1 VCSLGDAVG
10 CTLLGG
16 CDLFLRSIHRQVPV
30 SSTRWFGDEGL
41 QMLLGVL
48 PQMMFFQRLLDLV
61 VSRDGF

>member
-1 VCSLGDAVG
+1 MQLAVL
-10 CTLLGG
+10 CWAVVI
-16 CDLFLRSIHRQVPV
+16 CFFDQVSV